1 MGVGYLQEVVVAF
14 LMEVEDYQDGEVD
27 LREEEMDNQ
36 VVEDP

>member
-27 LREEEMDNQ
+27 LREEKMDNQ